1 MFDRIEFDKKNEL
14 ERQRQLDSLQ
24 KRLYETIVAHS
35 NIRDVSICPLPTK
48 EEREEF
54 EKIDIPEIGR
64 NAVEV
69 EEELMKYVFT
79 KQAVT
84 QHPRFFSFVA
94 SAVSPYSIAGSILT
108 DIYNANAGSY
118 ELNPCGSRIEEKLCT
133 WMGSLAGYPKET
145 SSGVFLSGGSIST
158 MSAFIAARVNKLG
171 EFNMPKGVAY
181 LSDQAHSSVKKALR
195 MLGFRNDHVVILKTD
210 DDFKM
215 DVKLLEEA
223 IKNDLRAG
231 KIPFLVVGTL
241 GTTNTGTIDPLD
253 EIGDVAKKYNLWF
266 HVDGAFGASSLISN
280 THRLESKGIEK
291 SDSLT
296 WDTHKWLMQTY
307 SCSTLIVKD
316 KKTLVA
322 AFVEHPEYLDDI
334 TSTDH
339 LDGWDKGPEMSKPN
353 RAIKLWFTIQAT
365 GTKLLEEMVDYS
377 FDNAYLV
384 ESELKKLENWEIVS
398 KPSCGVINFRYVPKG
413 LSDDEINQLN
423 LDISNGINNSG
434 YAYIVTTTLK
444 GKKSLRMCMINANST
459 EEDIIN
465 TIYSL
470 NQIAI
475 KLSNKVYIKDVKIY
489 KENEMVDV
497 LHTKYKIIK
506 LLGHGKGGY
515 SYLVHDE
522 NNKPF
527 VLKQIHHEP
536 CDYYNFGN
544 KIEAE
549 QNDYN
554 ILKKA
559 GIRVPN
565 MISIDKKK
573 EIVIKDYIDG
583 NTIFELIKDKKSV
596 DIYLDQIKE
605 MASKAK
611 LEGINIDYF
620 PTNFVVQDE
629 LLWYIDFECNDYM
642 EQWNFDNWG
651 IKYWSW
657 TKEFK
662 DYLNKIEK

>member
-1 MFDRIEFDKKNEL
+1 MFDRIEFDKKNEE
-14 ERQRQLDSLQ
+14 ERKRQLDSLQ
-24 KRLYETIVAHS
+24 KRLYDAIVAHE
-35 NIRDVSICPLPTK
+35 NIREASICPLPTK
-48 EEREEF
+48 EERIEF
-54 EKIDIPEIGR
+54 EKIGIPEEGR

-69 EEELMKYVFT
+69 EEELMNYVFT
-79 KQAVT
+79 KQALT

-108 DIYNANAGSY
+108 DIYNANAGCY
-118 ELNPCGSRIEEKLCT
+118 ELNPCGSRIEEKLCS
-133 WMGSLAGYPKET
+133 WMGSLAGYPEET

-171 EFNMPKGVAY
+171 EYDMPNATAY
-181 LSDQAHSSVKKALR
+181 LSDQAHSSVRKALR
-195 MLGFRNDHVVILKTD
+195 MLGFRNDQVVILKTD

-215 DVKLLEEA
+215 DVKALEDA
-223 IKNDLRAG
+223 IIRDKKYG

-253 EIGDVAKKYNLWF
+253 EIGDIAKKYNLWF
-266 HVDGAFGASSLISN
+266 HVDGAFGASSLISKA
-280 THRLESKGIEK
+280 HRNEAKGIEK

-316 KKTLVA
+316 KKTLVD
-322 AFVEHPEYLDDI
+322 AFVEHPEYLEDV
-334 TSTDH
+334 TSTEH

-353 RAIKLWFTIQAT
+353 RSIKLWFTIQAT
-365 GTKLLEEMVDYS
+365 GTKLLEEMIDYT

-384 ESELKKLENWEIVS
+384 EKELKKLDNWKIIS
-398 KPSCGVINFRYVPKG
+398 KPSCGVINFRYEPEG
-413 LSDDEINQLN
+413 LTNEELNKLN

-434 YAYIVTTTLK
+434 YAYIVTTTLN
-444 GKKSLRMCMINANST
+444 GKKSIRMCMINANST
-459 EEDIIN
+459 PEDITN

-475 KLSNKVYIKDVKIY
+475 KLYYKLYAKDVVMY
-489 KENEMVDV
+489 KENEIVNV
-497 LHTKYKIIK
+497 LNNKYKVIK

-515 SYLVHDE
+515 SYLVKDE
-522 NNKPF
+522 NNKSF

-549 QNDYN
+549 ENDYN
-554 ILKKA
+554 TLKKA
-559 GIRVPN
+559 GIRIPN
-565 MISIDKKK
+565 MILIDKEK
-573 EIVIKDYIDG
+573 EIIIKDYIDG
-583 NTIFELIKDKKSV
+583 NTIFELIRDKKSV
-596 DIYLDQIKE
+596 DIYLKQIKE

-611 LEGINIDYF
+611 LVGINIDYF
-620 PTNFVVQDE
+620 PTNFVVQDN

-657 TKEFK
+657 TKEFE
-662 DYLNKIEK
+662 DYLNNIKK